1 MAKVKIQGNA
11 SGTGVLTVTAPNT
24 STDRTITL
32 PDSTGELLSTAGGT
46 MTGDLTIGSV
56 GSVTSSGSDLKISG
70 TDDIFF
76 NVAGASDNILQ
87 LYGNNSTNVNT
98 QTKVAS
104 PFYPFADN
112 SYDLGNSTERW
123 KDLYLS
129 GGLKVGGTGSAN
141 TLDDYEEGIHQT
153 TFAAGNGQSITTG
166 RNDLGYT
173 KIGNLVSIT
182 GEITCNAA
190 SSPTGGTTIT
200 LPFVIATNAGDRE
213 FNFGSAPLCYH
224 VNEYEDRMPM
234 ILGGSGASTVTL
246 LYQRHDASFYDF
258 NVAASDTFF
267 FSFSYKT
274 N

>member
-46 MTGDLTIGSV
+46 MTGDLTIGTV

-87 LYGNNSTNVNT
+87 LYGNNTSNVNT

-112 SYDLGNSTERW
+112 SYDLGNSSERW

-141 TLDDYEEGIHQT
+141 TLDDYEEGTWTPFIHSSNSNRSGT
-153 TFAAGNGQSITTG
+153 WSNTVGI
-166 RNDLGYT
+166 YT
-173 KIGNLVSIT
+173 KIGNIVHLYFGIT
-182 GEITCNAA
+182 GSAMYFTSERGYQYITGIPFNAA
-190 SSPTGGTTIT
+190 NPTYYNTYSGTWSGDGVNRSS
-200 LPFVIATNAGDRE
+200 AGHLYL
-213 FNFGSAPLCYH
+213 N
-224 VNEYEDRMPM
+224 
-234 ILGGSGASTVTL
+234 GSG
-246 LYQRHDASFYDF
+246 LYMHSANSNPDAVGVNGIGCYI
-258 NVAASDTFF
+258 A
-267 FSFSYKT
+267 YRT
-274 N
+274 NS

>member
-1 MAKVKIQGNA
+1 MSKVKIQGNA
-11 SGTGVLTVTAPNT
+11 SGSGVLTISAPNT

-32 PDSTGELLSTAGGT
+32 PDSTDTLAVNSDVTNKLPLAGGT
-46 MTGDLTIGSV
+46 LTGNTTIATNSVPLLALKRTGNNAGNGYIECHGADDSVDYAIRFAQTNGVMSFDNGGSRIMGVTADGLTF
-56 GSVTSSGSDLKISG
+56 GSD
-70 TDDIFF
+70 T
-76 NVAGASDNILQ
+76 AA
-87 LYGNNSTNVNT
+87 VN
-98 QTKVAS
+98 A
-104 PFYPFADN
+104 
-112 SYDLGNSTERW
+112 
-123 KDLYLS
+123 LS
-129 GGLKVGGTGSAN
+129 
-141 TLDDYEEGIHQT
+141 DYEEGVHQT

-173 KIGNLVSIT
+173 KIGNLVNIT
-182 GEITCNAA
+182 GEITCGAA

-213 FNFGSAPLCYH
+213 FNFGAAPLCYH